1 MIKLFYSIIDQWPS
15 EQEFGKKL
23 LSMPAS
29 IAMKINQYNNYE
41 DKVLRLYGKLLLSEG
56 INEMDITKNVSL
68 ADITFNE
75 NGKPIIANKSIY
87 FNTSYTGNIAVCIIS
102 TEGETGIDIEKIKP
116 VELSLYKEY
125 FTLNEW
131 NYIFSAKGIDESI
144 KHFYHLWTRKEA
156 ILKASGTGLLFPLN
170 TIEVLNESVT
180 LYNKAYYLKRIDI
193 NKENC
198 CCIATE
204 YPFEHIEIIKVTN

>member
-1 MIKLFYSIIDQWPS
+1 MTQLFYSIIDKWPS
-15 EQEFGKKL
+15 IQEIEKRL
-23 LSMPAS
+23 LLLPVS
-29 IAMKINQYNNYE
+29 IAEKIKLYNNYE
-41 DKVLRLYGKLLLSEG
+41 DKVLRLTGRLLLAQALKR
-56 INEMDITKNVSL
+56 IDISL

-75 NGKPIIANKSIY
+75 NGKPFIVNNPIHFSTAYS
-87 FNTSYTGNIAVCIIS
+87 GNIAVCIIS

-131 NYIFSAKGIDESI
+131 NYIFSTKGIDESI

-180 LYNKAYYLKRIDI
+180 LNNKTYYFKRIEID
-193 NKENC
+193 KEYYC
-198 CCIATE
+198 YIAILF
-204 YPFEHIEIIKVTN
+204 PFEHIEIIKVTD

>member
-1 MIKLFYSIIDQWPS
+1 MTQLFYSIIDKWPS
-15 EQEFGKKL
+15 IQEIEKRL
-23 LSMPAS
+23 LLLPVS
-29 IAMKINQYNNYE
+29 IAEKIKLYNNYE
-41 DKVLRLYGKLLLSEG
+41 DKVLRLTGRLLLAQALKR
-56 INEMDITKNVSL
+56 IDISL

-75 NGKPIIANKSIY
+75 NGKPFIVNNPIHFSTAYSV
-87 FNTSYTGNIAVCIIS
+87 NIAVCIIS

-131 NYIFSAKGIDESI
+131 NYIFSTKGIDESI

-180 LYNKAYYLKRIDI
+180 LNNKTYYFKRIEID
-193 NKENC
+193 KEYYC
-198 CCIATE
+198 YIAILF
-204 YPFEHIEIIKVTN
+204 PFEHIEIIKVTD